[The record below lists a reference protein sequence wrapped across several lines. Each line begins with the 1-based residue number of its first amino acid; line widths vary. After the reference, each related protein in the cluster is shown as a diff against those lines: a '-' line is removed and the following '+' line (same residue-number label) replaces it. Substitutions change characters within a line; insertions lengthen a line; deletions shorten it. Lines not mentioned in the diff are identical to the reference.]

1 MRAYEMRISD
11 WSSGVCASD
20 LEKAPARGYFPF
32 PAVDGKTVPRQLV
45 DSFDR
50 NEQAPVPILAGFN
63 AGEIRSLR
71 FLLPKPPADAV
82 AYEAAI
88 RANYGEFA
96 DAFLARYP
104 AKTTED
110 SMPAA
115 TPDAQDGRGTGGE
128 RGV

>member
-1 MRAYEMRISD
+1 MRDRRALPAKEI
-11 WSSGVCASD
+11 A
-20 LEKAPARGYFPF
+20 EKAPARGYFPF

-71 FLLPKPPADAV
+71 FLLPKPPADAA

-88 RANYGEFA
+88 RTNYGEWA
-96 DAFLARYP
+96 DAFLASYP
-104 AKTTED
+104 AKTNEI
-110 SMPAA
+110 
-115 TPDAQDGRGTGGE
+115 GRESCGD
-128 RGV
+128 RVCQYV